1 MMKFRMLKF
10 SFIGCVLASAAL
22 ITGCSQ
28 TAPEDERSS
37 SKNKNTSAQFM
48 MLNTQPEFKQTTLD
62 EIKYVTTFSSWAEAS
77 EKLGVDLAP
86 CGEDKH
92 AVNYHVLPN
101 YSILQ
106 TSFDLGNITPDND
119 QPDGILQADGGLIG
133 DTSDLTGG
141 VLQAGYGEI
150 SEASP
155 DDQSG
160 GVESVTVF
168 LPNSKNQDIDST
180 NGTVKL
186 SDRVSVS
193 DDVLYSYYNDF
204 CSISPSPKVQWEYID
219 TVHIDSLGVEADFCA
234 TDFEQLLDADDGS
247 GTTGLKQLFAFMV
260 YDGCFFEVSYG
271 IMDESNFQAVID
283 SVSK

>member
-1 MMKFRMLKF
+1 MKFRILKL
-10 SFIGCVLASAAL
+10 SALACVLASAAL

-86 CGEDKH
+86 CAEDKH
-92 AVNYHVLPN
+92 SVNYNVLPN

-106 TSFDLGNITPDND
+106 TNFSSVS
-119 QPDGILQADGGLIG
+119 
-133 DTSDLTGG
+133 SDG
-141 VLQAGYGEI
+141 VLQEGYGEI

-204 CSISPSPKVQWEYID
+204 YSISPSPKVQWEYID

-234 TDFEQLLDADDGS
+234 TDFEQLLDANDGF
-247 GTTGLKQLFAFMV
+247 GTTDLKQLFAFMV